1 MANMYIKN
9 CSISLRIM
17 EMPVQIMIS
26 SHKHQDGYLKK
37 RISVDEVMEK
47 WNPNKLYGSVE

>member
-1 MANMYIKN
+1 MYIKN